1 MSATCVPPE
10 SSSGSSCCSK
20 NKCHARRLRTLIP
33 ALLAL
38 LAIAALSTWLMCSSM
53 GMGMGDVAAEVG
65 TGLWKRQNASSGSED
80 SPFVRNKLY
89 LIFGAAAAHSKTRS
103 VALVTYALA
112 VVALLAWN
120 ALDADYAVRAWTK

>member
-1 MSATCVPPE
+1 
-10 SSSGSSCCSK
+10 
-20 NKCHARRLRTLIP
+20 
-33 ALLAL
+33 
-38 LAIAALSTWLMCSSM
+38 M

-89 LIFGAAAAHSKTRS
+89 LIVIFVGLFCLVLAIMLQSGAAAAHSKTRS